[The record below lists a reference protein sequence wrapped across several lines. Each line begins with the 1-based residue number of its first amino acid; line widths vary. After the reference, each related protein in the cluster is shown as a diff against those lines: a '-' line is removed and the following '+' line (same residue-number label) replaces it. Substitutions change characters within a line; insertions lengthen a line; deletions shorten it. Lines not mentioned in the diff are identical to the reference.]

1 MTVDLLIDSTTPGV
15 QLSVVRDGRLMAQG
29 DSILRAQLPAGRYV
43 VTGSSSFGDPVVS
56 EEIDVEV
63 SPARHLLRVD
73 GDAAALIP
81 VPGHTPE
88 AFLHHQEA
96 LVQVLRSLR
105 ISRRSGALVVMH
117 RNVTERKDAL
127 LPPEVLHLVLMDPG
141 LRRVGQFE
149 SPTTAASD
157 FAIWSA
163 RLPPGPYTLLR
174 DGSAQLLPVTAGRTT
189 VLIVPSIGVE
199 VAPALAAMV
208 MVHWSQSWERADTDA
223 LRQAENLYGFLRVGQ
238 PISSAWL
245 IERALSHPDP
255 MIRLLSTSQLLG
267 SRSHAAKA
275 AVKRSIMSLDRE
287 VPHHAE
293 VVAQLRS
300 RELTMDPITYPP
312 VLLQTYRQLHA
323 AAGDKGLA
331 EGSYAEH
338 AAAAMNDAGLWYT
351 WSEDDWARLWSK
363 SNDVPFVADHV
374 SAVVSEDSA
383 HRFLSAAVSLF
394 GRVLRRVPL
403 LPSASRWLS
412 SRAAAWRSADLL
424 YAEAIQLTKFGHLA
438 AQLRRSTAAYALLRT
453 DMSTLSRVIHGSVR
467 VTSTVHGSLSKR
479 LEVRVTEDASG
490 TAASSSGTTGA
501 AAKTISGTA
510 VWAAVVVLVTFGI
523 LVIWML
529 STADST
535 NEMVWQ
541 RRVFIYGSVE
551 ALVFAA
557 AGALFGVQVKRE
569 QVAKAEQ
576 RATNSE
582 AEAVEAKRSE
592 RAAASDAERGRAQA
606 ATIRGLAAS
615 AAAGGP
621 AAGQGAQE
629 DIPRAAGRAAGTG
642 GMTSDAAL
650 AALRN
655 VADELFP
662 PMGGGS

>member
-15 QLSVVRDGRLMAQG
+15 HLSVVRDGRLMAQG
-29 DSILRAQLPAGRYV
+29 DSIVRAQLPAGRYV
-43 VTGSSSFGDPVVS
+43 VTGSRSSGDPVVS
-56 EEIDVEV
+56 EEIDVGV
-63 SPARHLLRVD
+63 SPARHLLRVG
-73 GDAAALIP
+73 GDAALIP
-81 VPGHTPE
+81 VPGHTPK

-117 RNVTERKDAL
+117 RNVVERKDAL

-149 SPTTAASD
+149 SPTAAASD

-174 DGSAQLLPVTAGRTT
+174 DGSAQLLPVTEGRTT
-189 VLIVPSIGVE
+189 VLIVPSVGAE

-208 MVHWSQSWERADTDA
+208 TVHWSQSWERADTDA

-238 PISSAWL
+238 PVSSAWL

-267 SRSHAAKA
+267 SRSDAAEA
-275 AVKRSIMSLDRE
+275 AVKRSLVSLGRE
-287 VPHHAE
+287 VPQHAE

-300 RELTMDPITYPP
+300 RELTIGAITYPP
-312 VLLQTYRQLHA
+312 VLLQTYRQLQA
-323 AAGDKGLA
+323 AADDKGLA

-351 WSEDDWARLWSK
+351 WSEDDWPRLWSK

-383 HRFLSAAVSLF
+383 NRFLSAAVSLF

-403 LPSASRWLS
+403 LRSASRWLS
-412 SRAAAWRSADLL
+412 SHAAAWRSADLL
-424 YAEAIQLTKFGHLA
+424 YAEAVQLTNFGHLA

-479 LEVRVTEDASG
+479 LEVRVTEDTSG
-490 TAASSSGTTGA
+490 NAPSSSGTTGA
-501 AAKTISGTA
+501 DTAKTISGTT
-510 VWAAVVVLVTFGI
+510 VWAAVAVLVAFGG
-523 LVIWML
+523 LVVWLL
-529 STADST
+529 SRADTT
-535 NEMVWQ
+535 NEIVWQ
-541 RRVFIYGSVE
+541 REIYIYGSVE

-582 AEAVEAKRSE
+582 AEAVEAKQSE
-592 RAAASDAERGRAQA
+592 RAATSDAANGRAQA
-606 ATIRGLAAS
+606 ATIRGFA

-621 AAGQGAQE
+621 AAGQGAKE